1 MTRMTRAVWMPV
13 VAVLASLTSIGVLP
27 HPAQAAIGPPAVI
40 DNGVIEL
47 GIQPEGNLIVGGRGL
62 AFLPTGHESLAP
74 GCDCE
79 GWGVADVGSGISGYA
94 SESNGEDNVSVVDFT
109 ATDSTATS
117 VVSVPAAPAA
127 AAGGAGTAT
136 FRVTHTFTPAAE
148 TELLYRLNVNIE
160 NTSAIGATDLRYRR
174 VMDWDVE
181 PTPFEEFVTNEP
193 GNAVNIIR
201 LTNDGFF
208 TPDPLVP
215 NTEEDNDVDPFVEGR
230 TNDLGPA
237 DHGSLWDFG
246 FGPLAAGASKSFTI
260 FYGAAPSEVAAF
272 DALEAVGAE
281 AFSLGQANTNG
292 LPTISDSDKTAA
304 RQGATAGN
312 VGAANQVDGTPT
324 TFIFAFEGVGG
335 TPVFGGSQYVMV
347 ANDGGVFAPGGQG
360 FHGTAAVR
368 PGEGILR
375 DARGRII
382 GASGSPLDSPVVDFA
397 YTPTRQGYWLV
408 QANGGVIPIGDAP
421 DVGSL
426 LGVPLASPIVGAAAT
441 LDGTGLYLVASDG
454 GIFALGSAPFK
465 GSLGGTRLNQPIVNM
480 ALDHDGSGYLLV
492 ASDGGVFTYEADFRG
507 SLGSTVLNKPIV
519 DMAVDADGGYVLA
532 ASDGG
537 AFTYGV
543 AFAGSLGSVPLV
555 APIVGIATDP
565 DGVGY
570 WMAGADGGA
579 FAFGAQFFGSVAP
592 VLLNAPMTGIAAL

>member
-1 MTRMTRAVWMPV
+1 MRVLRMVS
-13 VAVLASLTSIGVLP
+13 VAAATMLVPLGVSS
-27 HPAQAAIGPPAVI
+27 PAAHAAIGPPAVI

-47 GIQPEGNLIVGGRGL
+47 GVQPEGNLIVGERGL
-62 AFLPTGHESLAP
+62 AFLPTGHESLSP

-79 GWGVADVGSGISGYA
+79 GWGVADAGSGITGYA
-94 SESNGEDNVSVVDFT
+94 SESNGEDNIAVVDF
-109 ATDSTATS
+109 ASTDSTATS
-117 VVSVPAAPAA
+117 VVTVPAAPAA
-127 AAGGAGTAT
+127 AAGGAGTPT
-136 FRVTHTFTPAAE
+136 FRVTHSFTPSAE
-148 TELLYRLNVNIE
+148 TPLLYRLNVNIE

-215 NTEEDNDVDPFVEGR
+215 NTAANNEVSPFVEGR
-230 TNDLGPA
+230 TNDLGPS

-246 FGPLAAGASKSFTI
+246 FGPLAAGASKSFNI

-281 AFSLGQANTNG
+281 AFSLGQPNTDE
-292 LPTISDSDKTAA
+292 LPAIGGDRSAA

-335 TPVFGGSQYVMV
+335 APVFGGSQYVMV

-360 FHGTAAVR
+360 FLGTAAVR

-397 YTPTRQGYWLV
+397 YTPSRMGYWLV

-421 DVGSL
+421 DLGNL
-426 LGVPLASPIVGAAAT
+426 RGVPLASPIVGAAAT
-441 LDGTGLYLVASDG
+441 NDGTGLYLVASDG
-454 GIFALGSAPFK
+454 GIFALGTAPFK
-465 GSLGGTRLNQPIVNM
+465 GSLGGTRLNKPIVNM
-480 ALDHDGSGYLLV
+480 ALDSDGSGYLLV
-492 ASDGGVFTYEADFRG
+492 ASDGGIFTYEADFRG
-507 SLGSTVLNKPIV
+507 SLGSVVLNKPIV
-519 DMAVDADGGYVLA
+519 DMAVDADGGYVLV

-537 AFTYGV
+537 AFTYDV
-543 AFAGSLGSVPLV
+543 AFAGSLGSVKLV
-555 APIVGIATDP
+555 APIVGIAADP
-565 DGVGY
+565 DGTGY

-579 FAFGAQFFGSVAP
+579 FAFAADFFGSVAP